1 VTFRRLLVSFCCVV
15 LPGAAWAQYYSGPIV
30 DAHDHF
36 GSSFNWETMVR
47 VMDQNDVKY
56 RALMARYY
64 PGFEGDHPGDDE
76 AALRLAERYPGRFFV
91 LVGMQRPLLTGAG
104 KWRSPGGD
112 VRRLIE
118 ETERKLA
125 SGKYAGIGEFIVRHW
140 AYDPGPH
147 AEQDNPIYS
156 TVMKEMSAL
165 AARYDVPMVVHME
178 GYPVLVE
185 DLSRLLSEY
194 PAARVVW
201 AHNCG
206 RSKATVIA
214 AMLEKHANL
223 FCDLAGMINTGS
235 MNYGLGWPRR
245 EEFTALIEEGGV
257 LYPEMKALYERFP
270 DRFMLG
276 IDFAH
281 AFAANNERFYTFQ
294 VNRLRQLLG
303 GLTHETAR
311 KIAESNAISVFKLD
325 QRLVKAAKQ

>member
-1 VTFRRLLVSFCCVV
+1 MASFFRLALLACAF
-15 LPGAAWAQYYSGPIV
+15 LPMAASGQYFFGPIV

-36 GSSFNWETMVR
+36 GASFNWETMVR
-47 VMDQNDVKY
+47 SMDQNEVRY

-64 PGFEGDHPGDDE
+64 PGFDADYPGDDE
-76 AALRLAERYPGRFFV
+76 SALRLAERYPGRFFV
-91 LVGMQRPLLTGAG
+91 LVGMQRPVLTGPA
-104 KWRSPGGD
+104 KWRSPDAD

-125 SGKYAGIGEFIVRHW
+125 SGKFAGIGEFIVRHW

-156 TVMKEMSAL
+156 AFMREMSAL

-178 GYPVLVE
+178 GYPALVE
-185 DLSRLLSEY
+185 DFSKLLAEF

-206 RSKATVIA
+206 RSRAGVIA
-214 AMLEKHANL
+214 AMLERHANL
-223 FCDLAGMINTGS
+223 YCDLAGMINTGH

-245 EEFTALIEEGGV
+245 EEFTALIEEGAV
-257 LYPEMKALYERFP
+257 LYPEMKALFERFA
-270 DRFMLG
+270 DRFMIG

-281 AFAANNERFYTFQ
+281 AFAANNERFYAFQ

-303 GLTHETAR
+303 GLGYETAR
-311 KIAESNAISVFKLD
+311 KIAELNAIAVFKLD
-325 QRLVKAAKQ
+325 QRLGGSRR